1 MFFDDAPNKLCG
13 LCGTSREKIMKNE
26 KSAYGKDRALHFFVN
41 CTNNDTGNKSSS
53 IKTVRIFV
61 FIKYFVN
68 FLSKHINKT

>member
-26 KSAYGKDRALHFFVN
+26 KSAYGKDRAPHFFVN

-53 IKTVRIFV
+53 IKTAVSYTHLTLPTICSV
-61 FIKYFVN
+61 
-68 FLSKHINKT
+68 